1 MSRKQR
7 LEEYRDA
14 LKTHEHLL
22 APFKEDMTT
31 YFETL
36 LEEEAQKRRA
46 EGEPEG
52 YNRRPTMGIQVQ
64 TDEGCCLVVRP
75 GWRPPT
81 DVTVTVTESESWS
94 PASATS
100 RLEWF
105 GNKFT
110 ILGPNLHVPGEVI
123 CRHDR
128 ERPTGEKNHDGKI
141 LPGTITL
148 ELRGPN
154 KLLELTL
161 SDDTVKWTG
170 GLIPLPT
177 PGQPTEFEKRLRSA
191 IKVCHGILTKPWET
205 FKRSAGLDNKCCCC
219 HKQLDVDE
227 SRRLGIGPEC
237 IKKFRWFEQ
246 PSETAKKYRQQYRG
260 IDDPWEV
267 PND

>member
-7 LEEYRDA
+7 LEDYHNT
-14 LKTHEHLL
+14 LKAHEHLL
-22 APFKEDMTT
+22 APFKEDMTA

-36 LEEEAQKRRA
+36 LEEDVQRRKA
-46 EGEPEG
+46 KGEPEG

-75 GWRPPT
+75 GWQPPT
-81 DVTVTVTESESWS
+81 DVTVMVTRQSDMEQALAESWVARS
-94 PASATS
+94 PNT
-100 RLEWF
+100 RRIV
-105 GNKFT
+105 GPH
-110 ILGPNLHVPGEVI
+110 PNLPNHVLRQWDSEESI
-123 CRHDR
+123 
-128 ERPTGEKNHDGKI
+128 GEKNHDGKI
-141 LPGTITL
+141 LPETITL

-161 SDDTVKWTG
+161 SDAAVKWTG
-170 GLIPLPT
+170 GMIPVPR
-177 PGQPTEFEKRLRSA
+177 PGQPTEFEKRLRSVV
-191 IKVCHGILTKPWET
+191 KVCHGILTKPWET
-205 FKRSAGLDNKCCCC
+205 FKRSAALDNKCCCC

-237 IKKFRWFEQ
+237 IKKFGWFEQ

-260 IDDPWEV
+260 IDDPWEI

>member
-1 MSRKQR
+1 MSRNQR
-7 LEEYRDA
+7 LEDYQNTLKAHEY
-14 LKTHEHLL
+14 LL
-22 APFKEDMTT
+22 APFKEDMTS

-36 LEEEAQKRRA
+36 LEEEAEKRRA
-46 EGEPEG
+46 KGEPQG

-75 GWRPPT
+75 GWQPPT
-81 DVTVTVTESESWS
+81 DARVMVTESESCDPDRAARKRQWY
-94 PASATS
+94 
-100 RLEWF
+100 
-105 GNKFT
+105 GDKFA
-110 ILGPNLHVPGEVI
+110 ILGPDPKVPGWVM

-128 ERPTGEKNHDGKI
+128 ERPTGEKNHDGRI
-141 LPGTITL
+141 LPEVITL

-161 SDDTVKWTG
+161 SNDTVKWTG
-170 GLIPLPT
+170 GLIPVPR
-177 PGQPTEFEKRLRSA
+177 PGQPTEFEKRLRSV

-205 FKRSAGLDNKCCCC
+205 FKRSAALDNKCCCC

-237 IKKFRWFEQ
+237 IKKFGWFEQ

-267 PND
+267 PKD